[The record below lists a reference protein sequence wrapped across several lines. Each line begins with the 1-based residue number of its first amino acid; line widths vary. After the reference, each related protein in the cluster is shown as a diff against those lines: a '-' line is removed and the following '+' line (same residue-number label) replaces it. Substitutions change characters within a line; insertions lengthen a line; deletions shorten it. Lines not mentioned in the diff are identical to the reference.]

1 MSMPQRRLYRCRACQ
16 VEVFIKA
23 TRRPLEARCPEC
35 KASDFESVEMAGAHP
50 RATVDELLAKA
61 LEREG
66 RDAREASRHVEEPAC
81 RDI

>member
-50 RATVDELLAKA
+50 RASVDGLLAKA
-61 LEREG
+61 LELEG
-66 RDAREASRHVEEPAC
+66 GESRDFARRSEKSASR
-81 RDI
+81 DI

>member
-1 MSMPQRRLYRCRACQ
+1 MSMPHRRLYRCRACQ
-16 VEVFIKA
+16 VEVFIQA

-35 KASDFESVEMAGAHP
+35 EARDFESVEMAGPHR
-50 RATVDELLAKA
+50 RASVDELLAKA

-66 RDAREASRHVEEPAC
+66 IDSRYDLRHVEKPTF

>member
-1 MSMPQRRLYRCRACQ
+1 MSMPHRRLYRCRACQ

-35 KASDFESVEMAGAHP
+35 QASDFESVEMAGAHP
-50 RATVDELLAKA
+50 RASVDELLAKA

-66 RDAREASRHVEEPAC
+66 SDSRDDLRHVEELVF
-81 RDI
+81 RDT

>member
-35 KASDFESVEMAGAHP
+35 KASDFEGVEMAGAHP
-50 RATVDELLAKA
+50 RASVDGLLAKA
-61 LEREG
+61 LELEG
-66 RDAREASRHVEEPAC
+66 GELRDFARRSEKSASR
-81 RDI
+81 DI

>member
-1 MSMPQRRLYRCRACQ
+1 MSMPHRRLYRCRACQ
-16 VEVFIKA
+16 VEVFIQA

-35 KASDFESVEMAGAHP
+35 AASDFESVEMAGAHP

-66 RDAREASRHVEEPAC
+66 KDSRDVLRQVEESVC